1 MTNKINEPTLEEIEM
16 MLNYFKMSD
25 EKIAYDLYLKSLVE
39 KHGERWVE
47 KALTNVITM
56 LSLKK

>member
-25 EKIAYDLYLKSLVE
+25 EKTAYDLYLKSLVE

-47 KALTNVITM
+47 KALSNLI
-56 LSLKK
+56 LKLTL